1 MWGRSGVEER
11 NQHALWRRAFP
22 FPSPIWLRAAA
33 GGRQTAALCLEPS
46 EYTTLSTAG
55 KLPAPLPSQSKR
67 RGKSLLSSSLAA
79 GLRKGRGKA
88 SRDSAFLFP
97 RSTLPQLSL
106 QLSLG
111 STNSSLIP
119 RMTLAWHCDSK
130 LMFHQVTSVPRSS
143 QDSRSKGE
151 TSCLPK
157 CKDWGDRQRH
167 PLWKWK

>member
-1 MWGRSGVEER
+1 MDSTASIRVHPLPSSDFSSQCPCVSSCHWCTGPWEDRGTGPSRHFGCVAMER
-11 NQHALWRRAFP
+11 NG
-22 FPSPIWLRAAA
+22 AAA

-67 RGKSLLSSSLAA
+67 QGKSLLSSSQAA

-119 RMTLAWHCDSK
+119 RMTLA
-130 LMFHQVTSVPRSS
+130 
-143 QDSRSKGE
+143 
-151 TSCLPK
+151 
-157 CKDWGDRQRH
+157 
-167 PLWKWK
+167 